1 MPHKNNLFSLA
12 RGKVRASWNPRNL
25 YNLYKKQDFLRNE
38 KTLFQHK
45 WASKRELRAYHG
57 DNIREKIFS
66 RQIPKKLQGV
76 VIPLG
81 DDVAASGISAV
92 SGFRDDDQNP
102 MVEFD
107 SEGNPKLKTPF
118 ALQTF
123 AHLEKR
129 LDFAVFR
136 SMFASSVR
144 QAGQF
149 IRQGNVTVNGV
160 KVKDANYPLKPGDL
174 IAVKPEKVLF
184 AAGKAK
190 PSVEDAVKI
199 DNRQIKKFNQYIKK
213 CNEDPEKMWSVRQD
227 KIKKRSAGQLNDPK
241 KQVELQKANEANY
254 QIMLGRLRDVVTA
267 GTFEDLVTGRDE
279 FLKTQTADTQAIGE
293 KLLKLIDQQFPAN
306 GGDPVSPTSEG
317 FLTPEAA
324 IDFLNA
330 RSKAIIEA
338 GGLSLEVKE
347 ESAAEEAKEPEAK
360 DAKAE
365 VAKDAEKEESPEKR
379 KAADAAE
386 SALKKYRQRERDME
400 VIASNRNEFKVHPKD
415 VNHVATIKNPHAK
428 SIVSNFMIT
437 RKAEFAGVHER
448 KVAYAGRCLIQE
460 IVTNVTD
467 GIHEDYQ
474 KNQELLLSGPK
485 ETSEVNPHWLQ
496 SLGPLREK
504 IDAAE
509 AAENEAEAAQEFPWQ
524 KKHLYGRQDTSKP
537 YFTPWRFRPFIS
549 PSVIYPHH
557 IEIDFQTCSA
567 VYLRDPVARPGMSEV
582 ISPFDLVNHEL
593 ANLYYIKK

>member
-1 MPHKNNLFSLA
+1 M
-12 RGKVRASWNPRNL
+12 
-25 YNLYKKQDFLRNE
+25 
-38 KTLFQHK
+38 
-45 WASKRELRAYHG
+45 
-57 DNIREKIFS
+57 S
-66 RQIPKKLQGV
+66 RQIHKKLQGV

-81 DDVAASGISAV
+81 DDVTSNGIMSV
-92 SGFRDDDQNP
+92 TNLRPGNP
-102 MVEFD
+102 ILEHD
-107 SEGNPKLKTPF
+107 AEGNQQLKTPF

-123 AHLEKR
+123 VHLEKR
-129 LDFAVFR
+129 LDYAVFR
-136 SMFASSVR
+136 SMFAASVR

-160 KVKDANYPLKPGDL
+160 KVKDASYPLNPGDL

-184 AAGKAK
+184 AAGKPK
-190 PSVEDAVKI
+190 PSVEEAVKI

-213 CNEDPEKMWSVRQD
+213 CNDDPEKMWSVRQD
-227 KIKKRSAGQLNDPK
+227 KIKKRSAGQLADPK
-241 KQVELQKANEANY
+241 KQIELQKANEANY
-254 QIMLGRLRDVVTA
+254 QVMLARLRDVVTA

-279 FLKTQTADTQAIGE
+279 FLKTQTADTQAVGE

-324 IDFLNA
+324 MEFLNQ

-338 GGLSLEVKE
+338 GGLSLEAKE
-347 ESAAEEAKEPEAK
+347 ETPLNQSAEEAAK
-360 DAKAE
+360 DAKDAKVAE
-365 VAKDAEKEESPEKR
+365 MAKDAERQELSPEKR

-386 SALKKYRQRERDME
+386 SALKKYRQRQRDME

-428 SIVSNFMIT
+428 NIVSNFMIT

-474 KNQELLLSGPK
+474 KNQELLLSGP
-485 ETSEVNPHWLQ
+485 SESSEINPHWLQ

-557 IEIDFQTCSA
+557 IEIDFKTCSA

-582 ISPFDLVNHEL
+582 ISPFSLTSHEL